1 MATLFHQFTFH
12 LLEFLFGNDA
22 FFLEVLQLEEFV
34 GYGIVC
40 ALLCALYR
48 GLLFF
53 LGIVHPNCLYE
64 INGNYNNKSKYYQ

>member
-48 GLLFF
+48 GLPLRDTRQSQQQEQI
-53 LGIVHPNCLYE
+53 LPIK
-64 INGNYNNKSKYYQ
+64 I